1 MLFPDSMWRS
11 PLQKVQLVSSILH
24 LVNRKPLIKYDQR
37 LFSWAFRCES
47 LVSKSSISLCNL
59 GHEFVSG
66 FQPMTCVVSLS
77 TILASCISLVRVRLE
92 EIDQVWSPI
101 RTTNPRSQVL
111 LWPRVLSFMS
121 DVRHSNLAGR
131 KVARMSAKR
140 GVGQWSTSAGEWF
153 TVSVGDSSP
162 NRS

>member
-1 MLFPDSMWRS
+1 MLFPNSTWRWL
-11 PLQKVQLVSSILH
+11 PQKVQLVSSILH

-111 LWPRVLSFMS
+111 LWPRVLSFTTEPDACWFESFGYPRADSYPNQM
-121 DVRHSNLAGR
+121 LAICP
-131 KVARMSAKR
+131 MAKLR
-140 GVGQWSTSAGEWF
+140 STLIALCEQ
-153 TVSVGDSSP
+153 
-162 NRS
+162 

>member
-1 MLFPDSMWRS
+1 MVTRPSFSAACFQTIQNLSKPNQTDSLAALKSVSLQFGTLEPSPSKLFPNSTSRWL
-11 PLQKVQLVSSILH
+11 PQKVQLVSSILH

-77 TILASCISLVRVRLE
+77 TILASCVNLVRVRRGE
-92 EIDQVWSPI
+92 VDQTGHLPEPQ
-101 RTTNPRSQVL
+101 RT
-111 LWPRVLSFMS
+111 
-121 DVRHSNLAGR
+121 G
-131 KVARMSAKR
+131 
-140 GVGQWSTSAGEWF
+140 
-153 TVSVGDSSP
+153 
-162 NRS
+162 